1 MSDLLAPNPDPAK
14 EVEQMKALMKMV
26 LEHSGNKIM
35 DMHRFALEV
44 KVYGFDEAM
53 KRVTG

>member
-1 MSDLLAPNPDPAK
+1 MSDLLAPNPDPVK
-14 EVEQMKALMKMV
+14 EMEQMKALMKVV

-44 KVYGFDEAM
+44 KVYGLDEAM
-53 KRVTG
+53 KRVKG